1 MSVITIFATF
11 ASLLVSHLHT
21 VLVPIA
27 GIVIAVARRHQ
38 MGSHSRTAA
47 TGFALLISSGLV
59 SILLSMWQ
67 LQAASSG
74 ALSESD
80 VRIIGAV
87 TSLSDVV
94 AAIGMVFV
102 LTSVFGIANV
112 PQSASHEGSG
122 QISGQGTKSRA
133 TAAFLAYALG
143 GLGAHKFYLG
153 KSLSGALYLVFCWT
167 FVPVLVAFVE
177 GTIYVA
183 MGDDAFRR
191 QYG

>member
-1 MSVITIFATF
+1 MPAITVLATF
-11 ASLLVSHLHT
+11 ASLLVSHLQT

-27 GIVIAVARRHQ
+27 GIVIAVARWHQ
-38 MGSHSRTAA
+38 MARHSRTAIA
-47 TGFALLISSGLV
+47 GFALLISSGLAT
-59 SILLSMWQ
+59 ILLSTWQ
-67 LQAASSG
+67 LQAANRG
-74 ALSESD
+74 VVSESD

-87 TSLSDVV
+87 TSLSNVL
-94 AAIGMVFV
+94 ATIGMVFV

-112 PQSASHEGSG
+112 QEPSSHEGSG
-122 QISGQGTKSRA
+122 QLSPQGTKSRA
-133 TAAFLAYALG
+133 TAAILAYVLG

-153 KSLSGALYLVFCWT
+153 KTLSGVLYLLFCWT